1 MKSKKTMIYF
11 IFKMHSIKIKPK
23 YNSGDN
29 PKIGLIA
36 LATDF
41 MIEKDFI
48 NVTKNMDID
57 LFVNRIH
64 CYSPL
69 TSENLIKMSNTV
81 TEVSKDILPDEKL
94 DCVVYGCTSGTI
106 ATGYDLIKK
115 KIELA
120 KPGTKVTTPSTAA
133 SNALKKLNV
142 NKIAIFTPYS
152 KKLNDEVVNY
162 FKKEDF
168 IVTSNSYFDI
178 SIDGDIAKID
188 PDYLYEVISNM
199 DLGDAEAVFLSCTNL
214 PALSIVDKLEKKL
227 NKIVLCSNQVLIWD
241 TLQSIGRNNSI
252 QGFGKLFSEN

>member
-1 MKSKKTMIYF
+1 
-11 IFKMHSIKIKPK
+11 MHSTKVEPK
-23 YNSGDN
+23 YNLNPN

-36 LATDF
+36 LATDL

-48 NVTKNMDID
+48 NVTKNMDIE

-106 ATGYDLIKK
+106 AAGYDSIKK

-120 KPGTKVTTPSTAA
+120 KPEAKVTTPSTAA

-142 NKIAIFTPYS
+142 SKVAIFTPYS
-152 KKLNDEVVNY
+152 KKLNDEVVDY
-162 FKKEDF
+162 FKEEDF

-178 SIDGDIAKID
+178 SIDSDIAKID

-199 DLGDAEAVFLSCTNL
+199 DLGNAEAVFLSCTNL

-241 TLQSIGRNNSI
+241 TLQSIGKNNSI

>member
-1 MKSKKTMIYF
+1 
-11 IFKMHSIKIKPK
+11 MHSTKVEPK
-23 YNSGDN
+23 YNLNPN

-36 LATDF
+36 LATDL

-48 NVTKNMDID
+48 NVTKNMDIE

-69 TSENLIKMSNTV
+69 TSENLIKMSNMV

-106 ATGYDLIKK
+106 AAGYDSIKK

-120 KPGTKVTTPSTAA
+120 KPEAKVTTPSTAA

-142 NKIAIFTPYS
+142 SKVAIFTPYS
-152 KKLNDEVVNY
+152 KKLNDEVVDY

-199 DLGDAEAVFLSCTNL
+199 DLGDAEAVFISCTNL

-241 TLQSIGRNNSI
+241 TLQNIGKNNSI
-252 QGFGKLFSEN
+252 LGFGKLFSEN

>member
-1 MKSKKTMIYF
+1 MVYF
-11 IFKMHSIKIKPK
+11 LQMYSTKVEPK
-23 YNSGDN
+23 YNLN
-29 PKIGLIA
+29 PNPRIGLIA

-48 NVTKNMDID
+48 NVTKNMDIE

-69 TSENLIKMSNTV
+69 TSGNLIKMSNTV

-106 ATGYDLIKK
+106 AAGYDSIKK

-120 KPGTKVTTPSTAA
+120 KPGAKVTTPSTAA

-142 NKIAIFTPYS
+142 SKVAIFTPYS
-152 KKLNDEVVNY
+152 KKLNDEVVDY

-199 DLGDAEAVFLSCTNL
+199 DLGDAEAVFISCTNL

>member
-1 MKSKKTMIYF
+1 MVYF
-11 IFKMHSIKIKPK
+11 LQMHSTKVEPK
-23 YNSGDN
+23 YNLN
-29 PKIGLIA
+29 PNPRIGLIA

-48 NVTKNMDID
+48 NVTKNMDLEI
-57 LFVNRIH
+57 FVNRIH
-64 CYSPL
+64 SYSPL

-106 ATGYDLIKK
+106 AAGYDSIKK

-120 KPGTKVTTPSTAA
+120 KPGAKVTTPSTAA

-142 NKIAIFTPYS
+142 NKVAIFTPYS
-152 KKLNDEVVNY
+152 KKLNNEVVDY

-178 SIDGDIAKID
+178 SIDCDIAKID

-241 TLQSIGRNNSI
+241 TLQSIGKNNSI